1 MLVESV
7 STSAWTIQLYNVTHM
22 NRSWNSDPTPV
33 DKKAEREALA
43 MVESVYFMNRSLT
56 YLPLYPLCSLYTSGF
71 DPPPPPPGQCLGFEG
86 NPGARAGGG
95 QLGWCVLAWPILLLY
110 IIICAKQE
118 TKIQGSGAWLK
129 LFWSF
134 SQAICRS

>member
-1 MLVESV
+1 MLIWR
-7 STSAWTIQLYNVTHM
+7 A
-22 NRSWNSDPTPV
+22 
-33 DKKAEREALA
+33 AEAAEEEEKERLRPPRPPDNASGLKGIREATSLA
-43 MVESVYFMNRSLT
+43 QQSRS
-56 YLPLYPLCSLYTSGF
+56 
-71 DPPPPPPGQCLGFEG
+71 
-86 NPGARAGGG
+86 ARAGGG

-118 TKIQGSGAWLK
+118 TKIQGAGAWLK